1 VSNEQYFSS
10 EWLLAILKA
19 NKKIF
24 YIVTFVAVIIFGILA
39 FYLPSEYRATVILFS
54 AANESISASVFSE
67 HTSNKGVTRF
77 GENEEVEYFLQV
89 LNSDE
94 VKNRII
100 KVFDLYTHYGIDT
113 TAKFPKTKLNKKW
126 KNNVSFRKTE
136 FLAIEIEVFDKD
148 PRYAANIANYIA
160 DYSDS
165 LLNQIKRERS
175 LKVYDI
181 VKQEYY
187 DAVAELQQ
195 MQDSMQKIRE
205 QGLVNYDAQSEV
217 YSDAYAQAIAKGNIQ
232 GAKMLEEK
240 FQLLSKYGGIYQTFD
255 EMLTYEAKR
264 ISLLKEKY
272 IQAKIDAQQYVPYK
286 FIVSRAEIPEKEYYP
301 IRWLVFV
308 GGIVSTWILTFILLA
323 FIIKKKTL
331 QLS

>member
-1 VSNEQYFSS
+1 MSNEQYFSS